1 MANNRNERRRRSNQA
16 NLEEVLEVDRRV
28 DNMLIDHY
36 AEIIDDILPAE
47 YERNSIRERYRGR
60 YRDVN
65 YRNDNDQTLEGIL
78 AAIIFCIQPA
88 VLIKIFITVALT
100 GQMNYKDVAVLIFF
114 TIVGVRLNY
123 LLSL

>member
-1 MANNRNERRRRSNQA
+1 MANNRNERRRSNQA
-16 NLEEVLEVDRRV
+16 DLEEVLEVESRV
-28 DNMLIDHY
+28 DNQLIDHY
-36 AEIIDDILPAE
+36 AEIIDDILPVD
-47 YERNSIRERYRGR
+47 YERIDVREH
-60 YRDVN
+60 

-88 VLIKIFITVALT
+88 ILVKIFITVALT

>member
-88 VLIKIFITVALT
+88 ILVKIFITVALT